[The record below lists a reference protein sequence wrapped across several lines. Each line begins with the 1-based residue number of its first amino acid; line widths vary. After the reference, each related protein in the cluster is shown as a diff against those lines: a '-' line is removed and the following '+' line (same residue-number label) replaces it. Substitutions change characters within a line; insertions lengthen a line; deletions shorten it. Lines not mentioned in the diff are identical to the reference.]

1 MIGIYENDD
10 ALISSVHFT
19 TLSSI
24 LYVLIYV
31 NRAVFAQCRFTVYL
45 CTRHYSKFTK
55 ALLFLPIC
63 DLNS

>member
-1 MIGIYENDD
+1 MKFVRKNIHSMIGIYENDD

-31 NRAVFAQCRFTVYL
+31 NRAVFAQCRFTVY
-45 CTRHYSKFTK
+45 
-55 ALLFLPIC
+55 
-63 DLNS
+63 

>member
-1 MIGIYENDD
+1 MMEFARKNIQSMIGIYENDD

-31 NRAVFAQCRFTVYL
+31 NRAVFAQCRFTVY
-45 CTRHYSKFTK
+45 
-55 ALLFLPIC
+55 
-63 DLNS
+63 